1 MTTIDKAG
9 RVVIPKAIRDA
20 AGLDEGRE
28 ITVALRDGRVEIEAA
43 PTEVTLER
51 RDGVL
56 VAVSAG
62 GVDPGWAPRSPADAR
77 DHRPGDAGDLAS
89 GGRRGPT

>member
-43 PTEVTLER
+43 ATEVTLER

-62 GVDPGWAPRSPADAR
+62 GVDPGPPLTADDVR
-77 DHRPGDAGDLAS
+77 VVVERL
-89 GGRRGPT
+89 RQ